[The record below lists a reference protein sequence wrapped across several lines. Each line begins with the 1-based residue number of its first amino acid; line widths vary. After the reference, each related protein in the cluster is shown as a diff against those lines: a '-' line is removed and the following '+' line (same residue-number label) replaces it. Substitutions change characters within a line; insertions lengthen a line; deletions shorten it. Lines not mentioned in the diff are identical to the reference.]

1 MDASTRCRAV
11 RGIGMAWPEQ
21 NGGDDAVAAA
31 ESSTKRPPI
40 TGRNVLVRQLMLHP
54 VEPARRNHLDG
65 ILSGLPGKVL
75 TTSCNTDEYAVEV
88 PRDSPRALAADEH
101 WHQLRSTDKEWFQRK
116 NDYTEYVEARAKQ
129 SAMRGHV

>member
-1 MDASTRCRAV
+1 
-11 RGIGMAWPEQ
+11 
-21 NGGDDAVAAA
+21 
-31 ESSTKRPPI
+31 
-40 TGRNVLVRQLMLHP
+40 MLHP
-54 VEPARRNHLDG
+54 VEPARRMHLDG

-101 WHQLRSTDKEWFQRK
+101 WRQLRSTDKEWFQRK

-129 SAMRGHV
+129 SAMRGHA